1 MRGIAMLRDVVI
13 INEELCDGCGLC
25 VPACAEGALRI
36 VEGKARLMADRLCD
50 GMGACLGHCPR
61 GAIRIERRDAEQFD
75 EAAVGAARHAL
86 NSRPTEA
93 VQARQAACPSSSPH
107 HAGGCPGARLNVW
120 SGLPAHGNGPA
131 ARTAAAGRPDN
142 GQQQSALTHWPVQ
155 LRLIPP
161 TAPML
166 RGARLLVAADCV
178 PFAYAGFH
186 ADLLAGRAVV
196 VGCPKLDDRA
206 EQIERLSAII
216 AQNELEEVTVA
227 HMQVPCCTG
236 ILHAVL
242 EARRRAGSSVPV
254 ISVVIGVHGDI
265 LERREVVAAGAEF

>member
-1 MRGIAMLRDVVI
+1 MLRDVVI
-13 INEELCDGCGLC
+13 IDEELCDGCGLC

-36 VEGKARLMADRLCD
+36 VNGKARLMAERLCD

-61 GAIRIERRDAEQFD
+61 GAIRIERREAEAFSETARNVAGHAPPQPHPAGI
-75 EAAVGAARHAL
+75 EQPRAAG
-86 NSRPTEA
+86 
-93 VQARQAACPSSSPH
+93 CPGSSSPH
-107 HAGGCPGARLNVW
+107 GGGCPGARLNVW
-120 SGLPAHGNGPA
+120 NAVPGSSHGPGAGVERPA
-131 ARTAAAGRPDN
+131 RPSSA
-142 GQQQSALTHWPVQ
+142 QPSALTHWPVQ
-155 LRLIPP
+155 LRLLPP

-166 RGARLLVAADCV
+166 RRARLLVAADCV

-216 AQNELEEVTVA
+216 AQNELDEITVA

-242 EARRRAGSSVPV
+242 EARQRAGSRVPV
-254 ISVVIGVHGDI
+254 ISVVIGIHGDI
-265 LERREVVAAGAEF
+265 LERREVAAAGPEF

>member
-1 MRGIAMLRDVVI
+1 M
-13 INEELCDGCGLC
+13 
-25 VPACAEGALRI
+25 
-36 VEGKARLMADRLCD
+36 
-50 GMGACLGHCPR
+50 
-61 GAIRIERRDAEQFD
+61 
-75 EAAVGAARHAL
+75 
-86 NSRPTEA
+86 
-93 VQARQAACPSSSPH
+93 
-107 HAGGCPGARLNVW
+107 
-120 SGLPAHGNGPA
+120 
-131 ARTAAAGRPDN
+131 
-142 GQQQSALTHWPVQ
+142 Q
-155 LRLIPP
+155 LRLVPP

-216 AQNELEEVTVA
+216 GQNELEEVTVA

>member
-1 MRGIAMLRDVVI
+1 MLRDVVI

-25 VPACAEGALRI
+25 VPSCAEGALRI
-36 VEGKARLMADRLCD
+36 VNGKARLVADRLCD

-61 GAIRIERRDAEQFD
+61 GAIRIERRDAEEFD
-75 EAAVGAARHAL
+75 EAAVGAASHAPQ
-86 NSRPTEA
+86 SRPAEA
-93 VQARQAACPSSSPH
+93 AQAREAACPSTH
-107 HAGGCPGARLNVW
+107 GHAGGCPGARLSIWGGVPGN
-120 SGLPAHGNGPA
+120 GNGPA
-131 ARTAAAGRPDN
+131 ARTSASPRPN
-142 GQQQSALTHWPVQ
+142 SGEQTSALTHWPVQ
-155 LRLIPP
+155 LRLVPP
-161 TAPML
+161 TAAML

-216 AQNELEEVTVA
+216 GQNELEDVTVA

>member
-1 MRGIAMLRDVVI
+1 MQREVVTI
-13 INEELCDGCGLC
+13 DEELCDGCGLC

-36 VEGKARLMADRLCD
+36 IDGKARLVADRLCD

-61 GAIRIERRDAEQFD
+61 GAIRIERREAEEFD
-75 EAAVGAARHAL
+75 EAAVAAAAHAPQT
-86 NSRPTEA
+86 RA
-93 VQARQAACPSSSPH
+93 VEPAIARAAACPAPSHS
-107 HAGGCPGARLNVW
+107 HAGGCPGTRLNVW
-120 SGLPAHGNGPA
+120 NVASGNGHV
-131 ARTAAAGRPDN
+131 ARPTAASRPEKAAAP
-142 GQQQSALTHWPVQ
+142 SALTHWPVQ
-155 LRLIPP
+155 LRLVPP

-196 VGCPKLDDRA
+196 VGCPKLDDRQ
-206 EQIERLSAII
+206 EQIARLSAII
-216 AQNELEEVTVA
+216 AQNDLAEITVA

-242 EARRRAGSSVPV
+242 EARQRAGSSVPV
-254 ISVVIGVHGDI
+254 ISVVIGIHGDI

>member
-1 MRGIAMLRDVVI
+1 MQREVVTI
-13 INEELCDGCGLC
+13 DEELCDGCGLC

-36 VEGKARLMADRLCD
+36 IDGKARLVADRLCD

-61 GAIRIERRDAEQFD
+61 GAIRIERREAEEFD
-75 EAAVGAARHAL
+75 EAAVAAAAHAPQTRAVEPAIARAAA
-86 NSRPTEA
+86 SRPEK
-93 VQARQAACPSSSPH
+93 
-107 HAGGCPGARLNVW
+107 
-120 SGLPAHGNGPA
+120 
-131 ARTAAAGRPDN
+131 AAAP
-142 GQQQSALTHWPVQ
+142 SALTHWPVQ
-155 LRLIPP
+155 LRLVPP

-196 VGCPKLDDRA
+196 VGCPKLDDRQ

-216 AQNELEEVTVA
+216 AQNDLAEITVA

-242 EARRRAGSSVPV
+242 EARQRAGSSVPV
-254 ISVVIGVHGDI
+254 ISVVIGIHGDI

>member
-1 MRGIAMLRDVVI
+1 MLRDVVI
-13 INEELCDGCGLC
+13 IEEERCDGCGLC

-36 VEGKARLMADRLCD
+36 VNGKARLVADRLCD

-61 GAIRIERRDAEQFD
+61 GAIRIERREAEEFDAAPV
-75 EAAVGAARHAL
+75 AATGHGARLHPAEVGRSH
-86 NSRPTEA
+86 R
-93 VQARQAACPSSSPH
+93 AACPTINHGQP
-107 HAGGCPGARLNVW
+107 GECPGVRLNVW
-120 SGLPAHGNGPA
+120 SGSPANGNGTA
-131 ARTAAAGRPDN
+131 AHSRTAVRSGN
-142 GQQQSALTHWPVQ
+142 GQASALTHWPVQ
-155 LRLIPP
+155 LRLVPP

-178 PFAYAGFH
+178 PFAYAEFH

-206 EQIERLSAII
+206 EQIERLSAVI
-216 AQNELEEVTVA
+216 AQNELKEITVA

-236 ILHAVL
+236 ILQAVL

-254 ISVVIGVHGDI
+254 ISVVIGIHGDI
-265 LERREVVAAGAEF
+265 LERREIVAAGADL